1 MQRPG
6 YWFEMDSKTGGPQTE
21 EEARTALLARLSHV
35 LETASR
41 PKRPRS
47 LQPTPEAA
55 KSRIARLRRK
65 QRMLLQKSLQRPANP
80 PRDQ

>member
-1 MQRPG
+1 MA
-6 YWFEMDSKTGGPQTE
+6 MDLKPTGSLSE
-21 EEARTALLARLSHV
+21 EETRAALLARLSQV
-35 LETASR
+35 LETGPR

-65 QRMLLQKSLQRPANP
+65 RRLLMRQSKGA
-80 PRDQ
+80 

>member
-1 MQRPG
+1 MAMESKPPG
-6 YWFEMDSKTGGPQTE
+6 PHSEDET
-21 EEARTALLARLSHV
+21 RVALLARLSQV

-55 KSRIARLRRK
+55 KSRVARLRRK
-65 QRMLLQKSLQRPANP
+65 RRLLLQRSKVR
-80 PRDQ
+80 